1 MQFSGIYVDVD
12 LWHRFMDTYSESHIQ
27 IQNQYDCGNINQEQ
41 FRSLQQE
48 ITENHFPDFFIQE
61 IDCDTKLISIV

>member
-1 MQFSGIYVDVD
+1 MQFSGIYVDID
-12 LWHRFMDTYSESHIQ
+12 LWHRFIDTYSESHIQ
-27 IQNQYDCGNINQEQ
+27 IQNLYDKGGINQKQ

-61 IDCDTKLISIV
+61 VDCGTDLISIV